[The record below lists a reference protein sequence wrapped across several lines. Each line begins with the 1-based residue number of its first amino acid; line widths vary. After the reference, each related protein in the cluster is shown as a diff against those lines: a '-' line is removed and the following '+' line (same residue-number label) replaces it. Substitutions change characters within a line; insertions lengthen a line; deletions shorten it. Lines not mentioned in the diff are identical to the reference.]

1 MNRKITLARLKAKR
15 FRKKT
20 RAALSRRF
28 DFTVSLKNR
37 RDPAH
42 PWLSLNLK
50 GEIPRE
56 VIAFLAALGFITAAW
71 ALIKLIRK
79 CF

>member
-1 MNRKITLARLKAKR
+1 MNRKITLAKVKAKR
-15 FRKKT
+15 LAKKA

-28 DFTVSLKNR
+28 DFTLSLKNKK
-37 RDPAH
+37 DPEH
-42 PWLSLNLK
+42 PLLSLNLK

-56 VIAFLAALGFITAAW
+56 VVAVLALLGFATALW
-71 ALIKLIRK
+71 TLVKLIRR

>member
-1 MNRKITLARLKAKR
+1 MNRKITLAKVKAKR
-15 FRKKT
+15 LAGKA
-20 RAALSRRF
+20 RAAISRRF

-37 RDPAH
+37 KDPEH
-42 PWLSLNLK
+42 PLLSLNLR

-56 VIAFLAALGFITAAW
+56 VVAFLAVLGFVTAVW
-71 ALIKLIRK
+71 ALVKLIRK

>member
-1 MNRKITLARLKAKR
+1 MNRKITLAKVKAKR
-15 FRKKT
+15 FTKKA

-28 DFTVSLKNR
+28 DCT
-37 RDPAH
+37 
-42 PWLSLNLK
+42 LSLNLK

-56 VIAFLAALGFITAAW
+56 VVAVLALLGFATAVW
-71 ALIKLIRK
+71 ALVKLVRR

>member
-1 MNRKITLARLKAKR
+1 MNRKITLAKVKAKR
-15 FRKKT
+15 VTRKA

-37 RDPAH
+37 KDPEH
-42 PWLSLNLK
+42 PLLSLNLK

-56 VIAFLAALGFITAAW
+56 VVAFFAALGFITALW
-71 ALIKLIRK
+71 ALVKLIRK

>member
-1 MNRKITLARLKAKR
+1 MNRKITLAKVKAKR
-15 FRKKT
+15 FTRKA

-37 RDPAH
+37 KDPEH
-42 PWLSLNLK
+42 PLLSLNLK

-56 VIAFLAALGFITAAW
+56 VVAFFAALGFITALW
-71 ALIKLIRK
+71 ALVKLIRK

>member
-1 MNRKITLARLKAKR
+1 MNKKITLAKVKAKR
-15 FRKKT
+15 FTKKA

-28 DFTVSLKNR
+28 DFTLSLKNKK
-37 RDPAH
+37 DPEH
-42 PWLSLNLK
+42 PLLSLNLK

-56 VIAFLAALGFITAAW
+56 VVAVLALLGFATALW
-71 ALIKLIRK
+71 TLVKLIRK

>member
-1 MNRKITLARLKAKR
+1 MNRKITLAKVKAKR
-15 FRKKT
+15 FTKKA

-28 DFTVSLKNR
+28 YCTRSLKNKK
-37 RDPAH
+37 DPEH
-42 PWLSLNLK
+42 PLLSLNLK

-56 VIAFLAALGFITAAW
+56 VVAVLALLGFATAVW
-71 ALIKLIRK
+71 ALVKLVRK

>member
-1 MNRKITLARLKAKR
+1 MNRKITLAKVKAKR
-15 FRKKT
+15 FTKKA

-28 DFTVSLKNR
+28 DCT
-37 RDPAH
+37 
-42 PWLSLNLK
+42 LSLK

-56 VIAFLAALGFITAAW
+56 VVAVLALLGFATAVW
-71 ALIKLIRK
+71 ALVKLVRK

>member
-15 FRKKT
+15 FRKKA

-28 DFTVSLKNR
+28 DFTLSLKNKK
-37 RDPAH
+37 DPEH
-42 PWLSLNLK
+42 PLLSLNLR

-56 VIAFLAALGFITAAW
+56 VVAVLALLGFATALW
-71 ALIKLIRK
+71 TLVKLIRR